1 VTGEVDRTTD
11 FEVGMRFHERLTDR
25 MRALF
30 LSRRAEMSHPEPEV
44 AVALALEFAFTFIQ
58 TRLLFQGQ
66 ERSALNDEQLARE
79 LTRMFLAYAG
89 IAAE

>member
-1 VTGEVDRTTD
+1 
-11 FEVGMRFHERLTDR
+11 

-30 LSRRAEMSHPEPEV
+30 LSRRDEMTHPQPEI

-58 TRLLFQGQ
+58 TRILFAGH
-66 ERSALNDEQLARE
+66 EAAPGAIDDDQLARE